1 MNKRLKF
8 LGLDVLF
15 SIALVIIAVLCSLIQ
30 CIGLKPTA
38 ESMLLDPNFI
48 DMKYNGFAYAGGLL
62 IYAGCLVYYFQWF
75 LKLKY
80 SDYPLRRASV
90 VIMHFMISFVFCF
103 AMVIVLVFASL
114 LLIGLNK
121 NLVPEF
127 LTFITVFVWPIT
139 TFVLMNSGLIMF
151 LVRTRKEK
159 EELEEDEAPSNT
171 KKPDNKKNNNGKS
184 NNKNNNKNGKTKK
197 K

>member
-8 LGLDVLF
+8 LGLDVFF

-38 ESMLLDPNFI
+38 ESLLLDPIFI
-48 DMKYNGFAYAGGLL
+48 DMKYNGFAYAVGIL
-62 IYAGCLVYYFQWF
+62 IYAGCLVYYFRWF

-80 SDYPLRRASV
+80 SDYPLRRANV

-103 AMVIVLVFASL
+103 AMVIALVFASL

-127 LTFITVFVWPIT
+127 LTFITVFVWPIA
-139 TFVLMNSGLIMF
+139 TFLLMNAGLVHF

-159 EELEEDEAPSNT
+159 EEPEEDDAPSKT
-171 KKPDNKKNNNGKS
+171 KKPDNKKNNNGKN